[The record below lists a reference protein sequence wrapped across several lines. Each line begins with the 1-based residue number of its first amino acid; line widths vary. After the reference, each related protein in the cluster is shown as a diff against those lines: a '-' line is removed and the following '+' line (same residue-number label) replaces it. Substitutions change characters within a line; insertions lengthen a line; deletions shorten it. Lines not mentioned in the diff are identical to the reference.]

1 MDRRPADVLIPNWAA
16 GQDAALDITVTNPL
30 QQLTLRGAAT
40 TAGHALTVAYDR
52 KMSGAA
58 EACRDQ
64 GITFIPL
71 AFESL
76 GGMHE
81 RTVAEGKKLAAALA
95 RHSGQEEGEACQ
107 HLFSRLSILLQKGNA
122 AILLNRIPRYPEGVV
137 DGDQEL
143 G

>member
-1 MDRRPADVLIPNWAA
+1 MVRSEDDVRTISK
-16 GQDAALDITVTNPL
+16 TNFLSKLLENILCNRLLPI
-30 QQLTLRGAAT
+30 
-40 TAGHALTVAYDR
+40 V
-52 KMSGAA
+52 
-58 EACRDQ
+58 E
-64 GITFIPL
+64 
-71 AFESL
+71 
-76 GGMHE
+76 
-81 RTVAEGKKLAAALA
+81 LAAALA